1 VSLGLQY
8 LPLTA
13 TQKSRLDS
21 HGERIWTE
29 KEKKIIHE
37 NVVIYDKL
45 RIILKR
51 RCAGCQYVISSLET
65 CMRLPFIGDVCD
77 VCYHM
82 HEALQNHGLKDFY
95 YFRTL
100 HNEWI
105 KSQDPDEQRRR
116 RDKMGL

>member
-1 VSLGLQY
+1 MSLGLQY

-77 VCYHM
+77 ACYHM

-95 YFRTL
+95 YFRNL
-100 HNEWI
+100 HNEWV